1 MSFKSELKRSGAAV
15 FTIQETHFKKKGKLK
30 VENFEIFESIR
41 KKEKGGTVVGAHKS
55 LNPFLI
61 SEKDESFE
69 LITIE
74 INIGGKSIRIISGYG
89 PQETWPE
96 DQRRSFSWLLKMK

>member
-1 MSFKSELKRSGAAV
+1 MKKITERAFAV

-55 LNPFLI
+55 LNPILC
-61 SEKDESFE
+61 
-69 LITIE
+69 
-74 INIGGKSIRIISGYG
+74 GGG
-89 PQETWPE
+89 
-96 DQRRSFSWLLKMK
+96 LLKPPKNVFLSVA